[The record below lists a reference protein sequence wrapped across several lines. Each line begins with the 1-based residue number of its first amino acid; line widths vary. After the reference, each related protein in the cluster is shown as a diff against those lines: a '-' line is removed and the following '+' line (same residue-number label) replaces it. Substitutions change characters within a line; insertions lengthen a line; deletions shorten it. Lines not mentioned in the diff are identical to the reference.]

1 MLDLFAVQIHQRKR
15 HTPVIRIFAVL
26 VVTVLLAVS
35 LSGCSGSKP
44 AASVADTAI
53 TQTPENV
60 ARVFAQ
66 ATFCGD
72 YQLMLSCFP
81 PVYSD
86 SFTESEISKLAAWG
100 QDIQTSL
107 DTSATKFKGTSSSN
121 SIEYASDQTSSL
133 YQDALYTISAETG
146 IAATDIVDIRTC
158 NVRIFCSID
167 GAERSTDIT
176 IMVYKS
182 GTAFYAYLIDLSDTT
197 ATS

>member
-1 MLDLFAVQIHQRKR
+1 MLDLFAVQIHQQKR
-15 HTPVIRIFAVL
+15 HTTVIRIFAVFI
-26 VVTVLLAVS
+26 VSVLLAVS

-66 ATFCGD
+66 AVFCGD
-72 YQLMLSCFP
+72 YQQMLTCYP
-81 PVYSD
+81 TVYSD
-86 SFTESEISKLAAWG
+86 SFSESDISKLVTWG

-107 DTSATKFKGTSSSN
+107 DASATKFKGTSSAN

-133 YQDALYTISAETG
+133 YQDALYTIAAETG
-146 IAATDIVDIRTC
+146 IATTDIVDIRTC

-167 GAERSTDIT
+167 GAEKSTDIT

-182 GTAFYAYLIDLSDTT
+182 GTAFYAYEIDTSDTT